1 MTMAEDESDQFV
13 VAVVAIIKKANQLL
27 IMKRSSHRLAAPNI
41 WETVSGRVQHGE
53 DPYDAV
59 QREILEET
67 GLEVSVDSRP
77 VDVYMAKRLGLPML
91 LVVYQAKY
99 LSKEVVL
106 SEEHSEFMWTTIE
119 DFEEKTPLKKLTKA
133 ARKAFELETEIRS

>member
-13 VAVVAIIKKANQLL
+13 VAVVAIIKKGNQLL
-27 IMKRSSHRLAAPNI
+27 IMKRSPQRLAAPSV
-41 WETVSGRVQHGE
+41 WETVSGRVQHEE

-67 GLEVSVDSRP
+67 GLEVVVDQRP

-91 LVVYQAKY
+91 LIVYQAKY
-99 LSKEVVL
+99 LSKEVIL
-106 SEEHSEFMWTTIE
+106 SEEHSEFMWTTLE
-119 DFEEKTPLKKLTKA
+119 EFEEKTPLKKLVKA
-133 ARKAFELETEIRS
+133 ARKAFELETEVGS